1 MNITE
6 RSDAGLDTLEPTEDM
21 IFSIPCPTCHAGPDH
36 SCLAQGII
44 STDGYV
50 PFHIERKELA
60 KRKSLALSQVDR
72 TNIITYAFLFLA
84 NSCSVKSMALFNK
97 QFTSE
102 EIQEFFAK
110 MAIDQL
116 KKEGRLK

>member
-1 MNITE
+1 MDIME
-6 RSDAGLDTLEPTEDM
+6 RSDVGLDTLEPSEDM
-21 IFSIPCPTCHAGPDH
+21 IFAIPCPTCHAGPDH

-60 KRKSLALSQVDR
+60 KRKSLALSHVDR

-84 NSCSVKSMALFNK
+84 NSCSAKSILLFGRE
-97 QFTSE
+97 FTSE
-102 EIQEFFAK
+102 EIQTHFAK
-110 MAIDQL
+110 MAIEQL